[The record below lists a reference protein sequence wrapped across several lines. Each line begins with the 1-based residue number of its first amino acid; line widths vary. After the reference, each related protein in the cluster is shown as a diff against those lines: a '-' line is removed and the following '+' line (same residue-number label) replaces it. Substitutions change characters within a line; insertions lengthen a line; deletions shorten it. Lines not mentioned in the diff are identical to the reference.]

1 MREGI
6 YRADIHKEIY
16 SKIFVSHIETII
28 EGEVFPWPEFS
39 FETVFIENFRLHI
52 RELLPMKKD

>member
-1 MREGI
+1 M
-6 YRADIHKEIY
+6 
-16 SKIFVSHIETII
+16 SHIETII

-52 RELLPMKKD
+52 RGIANEKGLKYFQEQILKN